1 MTLTYYWYLAT
12 PYSKY
17 PHGIEAAFR
26 IAVEARGLL
35 VKAGVPCFS
44 PIIHSHP
51 VAVMCDMDPFDH
63 SIWLPSEEPILRGA
77 FGLIMLRAE
86 SWELSHGMEVERKD
100 FIENHKPIVWMEV
113 GVVPERLRAA

>member
-1 MTLTYYWYLAT
+1 MTLTYYYLAS

-35 VKAGVPCFS
+35 LKAGVPSFS
-44 PIIHSHP
+44 PIIHGHP

-63 SIWLPSEEPILRGA
+63 SIWLPSEEPILHGA
-77 FGLIMLRAE
+77 SGLIMLRAE
-86 SWELSHGMEVERKD
+86 SWGLSYGMEVERKYFFD
-100 FIENHKPIVWMEV
+100 AHKPIVWMDV
-113 GVVPERLRAA
+113 GVVPEELLP